1 MHNPLII
8 ALDFEQKEKRQAFLA
23 HFKGE
28 TLDLKIGM
36 EGFYRE
42 GAGVIEELKK
52 QGHRIFL
59 DLKLHDIPNTVKQA
73 MKALASL
80 DVDLVNVH
88 AAGGQRMME
97 AAREGLEAGTL
108 AGRDRAKLIAV
119 TQLTSTSQQMLTNDL
134 LINQPIND
142 VVAHYA
148 WVTKESGLD
157 GVVCSA
163 HEVADI
169 HQVCGS
175 TFLTVTPGIRLAGD
189 DPSDQHR
196 IVTPFE
202 AREKGSWGIVVGRS
216 ITKAADPYAAYQ
228 QVKTEWEMK
237 ACQTK

>member
-1 MHNPLII
+1 MQRPLII
-8 ALDFEQKEKRQAFLA
+8 ALDFEQKVERQAFLA
-23 HFKGE
+23 SFKGE

-42 GAGVIEELKK
+42 GTSVIEELKN

-80 DVDLVNVH
+80 EVDLVNVH
-88 AAGGQRMME
+88 AAGGQKMMA

-108 AGRDRAKLIAV
+108 AGQDRAKLIAV
-119 TQLTSTSQQMLTNDL
+119 TQLTSTSQQTLTSDL
-134 LINQPIND
+134 LIHQQMNE

-148 WVTKESGLD
+148 RVTKDSGLD

-163 HEVADI
+163 HEVSDI
-169 HQVCGS
+169 HQACGS
-175 TFLTVTPGIRLAGD
+175 SFLTVTPGIRLAGD
-189 DPSDQHR
+189 SAGDQHR
-196 IVTPFE
+196 IVTPAE
-202 AREKGSWGIVVGRS
+202 ARKMGSWGIVVGRS
-216 ITKAADPYAAYQ
+216 ITTASDPYAAYQ
-228 QVKTEWEMK
+228 QVKTEWEMN